1 MTLRFTVEHPVGQS
15 GCAPELYQ
23 QEGLAAFVRAAE
35 EAGFDAV
42 AFTEHPAPSLKW
54 LQAGGHESL
63 DPLTALAFAAAVTS
77 RITLM
82 TYLLVLPY
90 RNPLMTA
97 KMIAT
102 VDLLSQ
108 GRLVVGAGGGYLR
121 SEFFALGVD
130 FDERGALFDE
140 AIDVIR
146 ALWSG
151 ESLTFEG
158 RHFTARGQV
167 STPAPVQRPH
177 PPIWIGAQSIAGA
190 RRAGRIG
197 DAYPVTPE
205 ATADEIAERF
215 DVVREGFAARGKPFG
230 PQPLRRNVLVADS
243 REEAIVEYARVAKG
257 KYLSYAQKGMTV
269 AGSAE
274 KLDEDFLATVGE
286 HAVLGSDAEVI
297 AQLTELCTRFPV
309 DPLLLRPQW
318 PSMSADETIAAI
330 ERLGKEVVPAIR
342 ALPTPQP
349 EPVPAAQTP
358 AG

>member
-54 LQAGGHESL
+54 LQGGGHESL

-130 FDERGALFDE
+130 FEERGALFDE
-140 AIDVIR
+140 AIDVLR
-146 ALWSG
+146 AMWTG

-177 PPIWIGAQSIAGA
+177 PPIWIGGNGKNA
-190 RRAGRIG
+190 RR
-197 DAYPVTPE
+197 
-205 ATADEIAERF
+205 
-215 DVVREGFAARGKPFG
+215 
-230 PQPLRRNVLVADS
+230 
-243 REEAIVEYARVAKG
+243 RVARAADG
-257 KYLSYAQKGMTV
+257 WMPLLVGEELASTTRMPA
-269 AGSAE
+269 
-274 KLDEDFLATVGE
+274 LATV
-286 HAVLGSDAEVI
+286 
-297 AQLTELCTRFPV
+297 AQLAGAVGELHGMLAEAGRDPASVRVQVQGRQGDLLVHREGSWAEHHDFLGELEAAGATDVVIRTPGTDLAAAV
-309 DPLLLRPQW
+309 DALHEYGR
-318 PSMSADETIAAI
+318 EGIATH
-330 ERLGKEVVPAIR
+330 RG
-342 ALPTPQP
+342 
-349 EPVPAAQTP
+349 
-358 AG
+358 